1 MPVVPVRVARSCLV
15 PETSLFASIHS
26 QFTAKFFTGSGQ
38 LRLFCV
44 CCAWTVMSHE
54 NMYNAEKEL
63 CRGKLIELEKLNDV
77 KGVGRQQRK
86 AKRPAPP
93 PPETVLCFRDG
104 VFARVSVAAGSALH
118 SSSVAAARESTV
130 PYVADGAELLADL
143 SEEQRNALLNGELL
157 ARTLLSSSDFH
168 RPLELEA
175 YRESASARA
184 APRAAPWAR
193 RRKGGS
199 SSRWRQQQRE
209 EELKDQLAE
218 AETDEELPAKPL
230 YQPELPRRSLTQPQP
245 VEAQVAYWDPAP
257 AKVAWHMAEVDGE
270 HAPSRKQKRQKCS
283 RRGASRVSFATDD
296 DG

>member
-1 MPVVPVRVARSCLV
+1 
-15 PETSLFASIHS
+15 
-26 QFTAKFFTGSGQ
+26 
-38 LRLFCV
+38 
-44 CCAWTVMSHE
+44 MSHE

-86 AKRPAPP
+86 AKKPAPP

-118 SSSVAAARESTV
+118 SSSVARESMV
-130 PYVADGAELLADL
+130 PYVADGAELLAGL
-143 SEEQRNALLNGELL
+143 SEEQRNALLSGELL
-157 ARTLLSSSDFH
+157 ARTAILSSSDFH

-193 RRKGGS
+193 RRMGGS

-209 EELKDQLAE
+209 EELKEQLAE

-230 YQPELPRRSLTQPQP
+230 KPPELPRRSLTQPQP
-245 VEAQVAYWDPAP
+245 VEAQSAYWDPVR
-257 AKVAWHMAEVDGE
+257 AKVAGRMAEVAAED
-270 HAPSRKQKRQKCS
+270 APSRKQKRQKCS
-283 RRGASRVSFATDD
+283 RSNGASRVSFVTDD